1 MTDSA
6 LPWVWSR
13 LVPAK
18 MADCWVERL
27 HFLGPGSLVLHRL
40 GSRPTVRLEA
50 YLPDLSTGREL
61 LDRYG
66 GKLRKDT
73 SAWSAAT
80 PRSKPLRIG
89 GKLWI
94 VPEAERSLGK
104 KAASPGGLPSL
115 FIPAG
120 MAFGT
125 GRHATT
131 GMILR
136 EMVTIPDWHKSRTLD
151 IGTGS
156 GILALA
162 ARKLGAT
169 RIWALDTDPSALAVA
184 RRNEEANFPSAAIR
198 WVKADLAR
206 WRAAKPFDRIVA
218 NLYLMPLL
226 QGAARLAAWLAPEG
240 VLLVSGL
247 LREQASEIE
256 ARFAQEGLL
265 LQRRKRRGKW
275 TMLCF
280 RAPPHCHSAKAPLPS
295 SDRD

>member
-1 MTDSA
+1 MTQSDF
-6 LPWVWSR
+6 PWVWSR
-13 LVPAK
+13 LIPAK

-27 HFLGPGSLVLHRL
+27 NFLGSGSLVLHRL
-40 GSRPTVRLEA
+40 ASRPTMRLEA

-61 LDRYG
+61 LDHYG
-66 GKLRKDT
+66 GKLRKAS
-73 SAWSAAT
+73 SAWSRAT
-80 PRSKPLRIG
+80 EQSEPIRIG

-94 VPEAERSLGK
+94 VPETEREFGE
-104 KAASPGGLPSL
+104 KASSAGGRPSL
-115 FIPAG
+115 IIPAG

-136 EMVTIPDWHKSRTLD
+136 EMVTIPDWCKSHVLD

-169 RIWALDTDPSALAVA
+169 RIWALDTDPAALAVA
-184 RRNEEANFPSAAIR
+184 RRNEEANFPTTAIH

-206 WRAAKPFDRIVA
+206 WRDQGPFDRIVA
-218 NLYLMPLL
+218 NLYLTPLL
-226 QGAARLAAWLAPEG
+226 QGAAQLAAWLAPQG

-247 LREQASEIE
+247 LREQAPEIE
-256 ARFAQEGLL
+256 ARFVREGLR
-265 LQRRKRRGKW
+265 LQGRKRRGKW

-280 RAPPHCHSAKAPLPS
+280 PRTLPLSFGESPATLI
-295 SDRD
+295 RP